1 MYVMYVCK
9 HGKCMLTQGQHANPM
24 YKQRR
29 ETQTWKLHAN
39 PGKLRLACESHAMYV
54 MYVMHV
60 MRNVCN
66 LCKVCTVCNVYN
78 VYNVNMYVCMHVCM
92 WTWKLHA
99 NRGPACEPHVKP
111 MQGNADMEIP
121 C

>member
-1 MYVMYVCK
+1 MYVMYIMYVMYVMYIMYVMYVCR
-9 HGKCMLTQGQHANPM
+9 HGNCMLTQAQHGNPM
-24 YKQRR
+24 WNQFR

-39 PGKLRLACESHAMYV
+39 PGKL
-54 MYVMHV
+54 
-60 MRNVCN
+60 
-66 LCKVCTVCNVYN
+66 
-78 VYNVNMYVCMHVCM
+78 CM

-111 MQGNADMEIP
+111 MQGNADVEIA